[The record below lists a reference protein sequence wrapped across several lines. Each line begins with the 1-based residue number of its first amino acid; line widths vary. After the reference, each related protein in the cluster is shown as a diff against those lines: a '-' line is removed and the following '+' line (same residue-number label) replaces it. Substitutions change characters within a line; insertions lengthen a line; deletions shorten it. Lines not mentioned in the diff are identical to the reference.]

1 MTDLHVTDD
10 PAVLHDW
17 RAHTGVP
24 AAPTWL
30 LTDDRAGLCRLPAE
44 DPAPAQPAG
53 ANSQDL
59 DPAAGDGQDLDPA
72 VGDAP
77 DPEPAVGDAPD
88 PELAVGDAQDFEPAG
103 ATVTVVLATLTRPVV
118 VTLAAAGLRSAA
130 RLTVIVCAGLA
141 RPLPPDGLVDLLAP
155 DLLPVD
161 AAPVRFGGFRG
172 TQVTLAPPAAEDRLS
187 ADALRLAAL
196 GVAAVDTA
204 GWGPEEAALGLRVA
218 VHGAAWGWADGL
230 AGCAPVSP
238 AWATDPAALRRASP
252 DVVVLGPGADPA
264 GPHTA
269 AVQAA
274 RDAGA
279 ALVDVGAPA
288 GWNSDAT
295 DGLIDPF
302 DPALLAATAAGAA
315 GGADGAGPVT
325 LRRWQPDV
333 ALTAACAAGAAGATG
348 AAGDADG
355 GAAERLV
362 RAAAADLLADC
373 AHGRPVV
380 ADRLPAPVAALLGT
394 DLAGLLTDPTAGE
407 PADLSDLTDPTVRDR
422 HGVRLRRAAFALHSV
437 DGRWRHLAGRL
448 GRSPAPLP
456 VSVLTVTDDPALL
469 WPLLAD
475 VAAQTHRPLQ
485 LSVVTVGVGAPE
497 GWLERAT
504 SLLEGHAVHR
514 QVPAATPGSAALTA
528 ASAAAD
534 GHLLVV
540 LDPAG
545 LHGPAHVTDLLQ
557 ARRAHTATLVG
568 HAGEFVYVPA
578 VQRTLR
584 LLDGG
589 TAGPASELGAG
600 SVLLA
605 AADLAAV
612 GGWAGSDPL
621 PRLVGAVGRAG
632 GLRVRTHGFGAL
644 RTVPGVSGR
653 QAGTVIWEA
662 PGLRRDAADAADATG
677 GDHAAG

>member
-17 RAHTGVP
+17 RAHSGVP

-30 LTDDRAGLCRLPAE
+30 LTDDGAGLRRLPAE
-44 DPAPAQPAG
+44 DPAPVQAAVAAG
-53 ANSQDL
+53 QDPE
-59 DPAAGDGQDLDPA
+59 PAAGDGQDLDPA

-77 DPEPAVGDAPD
+77 DPDPAVGD
-88 PELAVGDAQDFEPAG
+88 GQDFEPAG

-130 RLTVIVCAGLA
+130 RLTIIVCAGLA

-172 TQVTLAPPAAEDRLS
+172 TQVILAPPSAEDRLS
-187 ADALRLAAL
+187 ADALWLAAL

-230 AGCAPVSP
+230 AGCAPVNP

-288 GWNSDAT
+288 GWNSDVT

-302 DPALLAATAAGAA
+302 DPALLAASAAAA
-315 GGADGAGPVT
+315 AGPVT
-325 LRRWQPDV
+325 LRRWQPDA
-333 ALTAACAAGAAGATG
+333 ALTAACAAGAVGAAG

-355 GAAERLV
+355 GAAGRLV

-380 ADRLPAPVAALLGT
+380 ADRLPAPVAALLGA

-407 PADLSDLTDPTVRDR
+407 PADLTDLTDPTVRDR
-422 HGVRLRRAAFALHSV
+422 HGVRLRRAAFNLHSV
-437 DGRWRHLAGRL
+437 DGRWRHLAGWL

-514 QVPAATPGSAALTA
+514 QVPAGTPGSAALTA

-557 ARRAHTATLVG
+557 ARRAHDATLVG
-568 HAGEFVYVPA
+568 HAGEFVYVPT

-589 TAGPASELGAG
+589 TAGPASRLGAG

-662 PGLRRDAADAADATG
+662 PGLRRDAADAAG
-677 GDHAAG
+677 